1 MSKKK
6 RKNDDRGASV
16 AAAPSPASKPA
27 KSRPERIPAV
37 AQGIAG
43 APANRGKFAVARAK
57 TALAEAL
64 PDLIFTKTR
73 PGREPLAPA
82 KPRVSTPPLT
92 VSATSP
98 NSSPRKPAAPSMDAR
113 KPLTMDK
120 PQPTCKARPKTSK
133 GDGSSRAFIPW
144 CNK

>member
-6 RKNDDRGASV
+6 RKNDDRGGSAS
-16 AAAPSPASKPA
+16 ALSSASKPA
-27 KSRPERIPAV
+27 TPRRERVPAV
-37 AQGIAG
+37 AEGIAG

-64 PDLIFTKTR
+64 PDVIFTKTR

-82 KPRVSTPPLT
+82 KPRVTTPPIS
-92 VSATSP
+92 VSAYSP
-98 NSSPRKPAAPSMDAR
+98 NSSPRKPASPSMDAR

-120 PQPTCKARPKTSK
+120 PQPTCKARPKSSN

-144 CNK
+144 CKK